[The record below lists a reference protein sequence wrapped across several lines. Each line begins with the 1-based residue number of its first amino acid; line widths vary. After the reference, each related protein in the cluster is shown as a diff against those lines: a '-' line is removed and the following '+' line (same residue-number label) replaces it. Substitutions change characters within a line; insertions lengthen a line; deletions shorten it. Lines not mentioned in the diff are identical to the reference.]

1 MGIVK
6 VNIHDVYRPD
16 TNGFYHIPNT
26 GVELDPYY
34 FKAYPNFLSEEECRT
49 LAKVIQRDEEEI
61 LSIPNDTDKPYKG
74 LTAQHEVYNWFN
86 HKDVA
91 LLNIPQ
97 RLLELPEFNHWNSWI
112 IQCWTNILRQGEGLL
127 RHHHC
132 NGEESLNTL
141 YACNIF
147 ISGDPRTGTHYY
159 DAGDTSYTPNEVG
172 TLIIA
177 GQLHEHEVKNNIDQ
191 TPRISMALDVITSP
205 AGYMNNTKRF
215 VYYRNDGV
223 SEKPSYMQL

>member
-34 FKAYPNFLSEEECRT
+34 FAILTSYQRKNVT

-97 RLLELPEFNHWNSWI
+97 RL
-112 IQCWTNILRQGEGLL
+112 
-127 RHHHC
+127 
-132 NGEESLNTL
+132 
-141 YACNIF
+141 
-147 ISGDPRTGTHYY
+147 
-159 DAGDTSYTPNEVG
+159 EV
-172 TLIIA
+172 
-177 GQLHEHEVKNNIDQ
+177 
-191 TPRISMALDVITSP
+191 
-205 AGYMNNTKRF
+205 
-215 VYYRNDGV
+215 
-223 SEKPSYMQL
+223 